1 MVHPDM
7 NLLIDSCF
15 LSAVPLLAR
24 GWIVP
29 VGGSTPDRLRNSR
42 PAQGNGG
49 DVYNSHMLSSP
60 AVSVVLTVHN
70 RPRHLAEAA
79 GSILSQTFRDLELL
93 IVDDC
98 SDNPQTQALAKQIAE
113 NDPRVRIL
121 RRDANG
127 GPAAARNT
135 GAAQARAK
143 LIAFMDDDDISEP
156 NRLEKQIAF
165 LAENPEV
172 ASVSCRKIVVDQRGN
187 FLRHHSPP
195 RATVALSRPKPFVGG
210 AGECDR
216 AVPPA
221 SEGEYAP
228 LNASAVVRRECFEA
242 IGGYR
247 ECYRAAEDHDIILRM
262 QERFAM
268 AELPEELYRYR
279 RPDDANVSTSPHNWR
294 ANIAI
299 EISAR
304 RRRLGFPDPMAEGRL
319 PDDDF
324 LLSHFGGLS
333 LPRRIYF
340 IGKFAGP
347 SRRLIRAGKR
357 GELRR
362 MLSFAERLCQTRAER
377 RALFRVRLRVAWW
390 RLLFAFR

>member
-1 MVHPDM
+1 M
-7 NLLIDSCF
+7 F
-15 LSAVPLLAR
+15 
-24 GWIVP
+24 
-29 VGGSTPDRLRNSR
+29 
-42 PAQGNGG
+42 
-49 DVYNSHMLSSP
+49 YNSHMPPSP

-156 NRLEKQIAF
+156 NRLEKQVAF

-304 RRRLGFPDPMAEGRL
+304 RRRLGFPDPMAEGRQ

-324 LLSHFGGLS
+324 LLSHFGGLP

-347 SRRLIRAGKR
+347 SRRLIRAESAESCAECCLSRSACVKPAPSAASCSASACALLGGACFSPSADPR
-357 GELRR
+357 AGAHAPVGDCIPDRNDPPPLNPCAEGEIG
-362 MLSFAERLCQTRAER
+362 F
-377 RALFRVRLRVAWW
+377 
-390 RLLFAFR
+390 